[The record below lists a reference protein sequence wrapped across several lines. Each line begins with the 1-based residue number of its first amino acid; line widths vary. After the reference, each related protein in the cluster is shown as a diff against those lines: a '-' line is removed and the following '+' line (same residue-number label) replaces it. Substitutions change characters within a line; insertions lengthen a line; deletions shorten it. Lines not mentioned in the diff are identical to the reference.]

1 MFFFKS
7 HDKKFILKT
16 MTPGDLKET
25 RRTLQHHYLHMSKEP
40 ASLISRIYGVFTIKM
55 DAFSP
60 VHVMIM
66 ENCLEEVPGY
76 SLDHV
81 FDIKG
86 SEFSREV
93 LKKTPS
99 SVLEKQP
106 STGGEVLKDL
116 DYIRLKAMRN
126 FIDFSSE
133 DWEKITQMIS
143 HDTIM
148 LRNLGVMDYSLLLSI
163 RRVKKDLNDSF
174 EEIIEEDLD
183 LEDEEDACC
192 DDEHEIVDSI
202 ALPALDNNLASKKS

>member
-1 MFFFKS
+1 MDVNAIIKSLDPSANVKQIQNAGLGAGASGMFFFKS

-93 LKKTPS
+93 LNKTPS
-99 SVLEKQP
+99 SVLEK
-106 STGGEVLKDL
+106 
-116 DYIRLKAMRN
+116 
-126 FIDFSSE
+126 
-133 DWEKITQMIS
+133 
-143 HDTIM
+143 
-148 LRNLGVMDYSLLLSI
+148 
-163 RRVKKDLNDSF
+163 
-174 EEIIEEDLD
+174 
-183 LEDEEDACC
+183 
-192 DDEHEIVDSI
+192 
-202 ALPALDNNLASKKS
+202 